1 MQELKLIELL
11 QELDYIPDDN
21 STLNILANTRATGRM
36 GAYTCYKLVRS
47 NILYESLHLLKLNIA
62 DFAEALIEFINAS
75 YSLNIVIETPKPE
88 PGSDEEQEYYNQ
100 CIRLAQK
107 HLEVFYG

>member
-47 NILYESLHLLKLNIA
+47 NILYESLNSLKLNIA

-88 PGSDEEQEYYNQ
+88 PGSDEEQNYYNQ